1 MNFKK
6 LRMYLA
12 GLISMTAM
20 LAMIGG
26 MYLFRKHNRWWRW
39 WWSRLTVW
47 LSGSQVQIEGAP
59 DPAAK
64 LYVLNHR
71 SLLDIILLEALLPKT
86 LNPCWIAKKEI
97 AKIPIYGRILDA
109 PKMLVIDREN
119 SREMVKLLKM
129 ALEPLG
135 VGRPLMIFPEGTRN
149 KDGGMLPFKAGAKM
163 LAEKHNLLV
172 QPVVVKGTDDRFHL
186 SRGVTS
192 GPVYVRY
199 LPAVDPSQEGWYEK
213 LAEEMAAV
221 YNGLPETR

>member
-6 LRMYLA
+6 LRMIVA
-12 GLISMTAM
+12 GAISMTAM

-26 MYLFRKHNRWWRW
+26 MYLFRKHNRWWRLW
-39 WWSRLTVW
+39 WCQLTVW
-47 LSGSQVQIEGAP
+47 LSGSNVSIEGAP
-59 DPAAK
+59 DPAAR

-97 AKIPIYGRILDA
+97 AKIPIFGRILDA

-119 SREMVKLLKM
+119 SREMVKLLKK
-129 ALEPLG
+129 AQEPLDE
-135 VGRPLMIFPEGTRN
+135 GRPLMIFPEGTRN
-149 KDGGMLPFKAGAKM
+149 KGGGLLPFKAGAKM

-172 QPVVVKGTDDRFHL
+172 QPVVIKGTDDRFHL
-186 SRGVTS
+186 ERGVTS

-199 LPAVDPSQEGWYEK
+199 LSAIDPSEAGWYEK
-213 LAEEMAAV
+213 LADQMQTV
-221 YNGLPETR
+221 YNSLPETR